1 MNKMVS
7 RIIGSTMM
15 FGAVGFLVFALT
27 HPEASLPYDLKTTY
41 AIYATYLATGVFFLV
56 APFKEY

>member
-27 HPEASLPYDLKTTY
+27 HPEASLPYDIKTTY
-41 AIYATYLATGVFFLV
+41 AIYATYLATGVFF
-56 APFKEY
+56 